1 MASAILNARLKFLDA
16 SAHHYSG
23 VAPATS
29 AHLMLERMTMA
40 ADNEIASPKGAD
52 WNTACG
58 ACGTIRIP
66 GWTSRTTIVDP
77 TKPKKGSKTKKKN
90 EPSGTAKRP
99 AEKHVVI
106 ECLKCHRKTT
116 TPMQTSHGHRFGR
129 PPSHNAASTS
139 GPNSAEPVPL
149 SAPTVQDQAQV
160 SPNPISVNS
169 SSKKRAQ
176 ARKHGGLQAMLEKS
190 KGSESSSGFGLDL
203 MDFMK
208 QA

>member
-1 MASAILNARLKFLDA
+1 MLTTRLKFLDA
-16 SAHHYSG
+16 SAHHYSSL
-23 VAPATS
+23 APATS
-29 AHLMLERMTMA
+29 AHLMLEHMTVA

-77 TKPKKGSKTKKKN
+77 TKPKKGSSKIKKKL
-90 EPSGTAKRP
+90 ESSGTAKGS

-116 TPMQTSHGHRFGR
+116 TPMQKSQGHRFGR

-139 GPNSAEPVPL
+139 GPSSVEPVPL
-149 SAPTVQDQAQV
+149 SAPTVRDQAQV